1 MVLFLFSFAK
11 YIFSMTSLQ
20 LSPNGFHPIL
30 TITRTNLDRVDAKYF
45 ILITLN
51 NTINFFDSF
60 QLANNNLKFNMFTQH
75 KIDLELPQQASLD
88 FLYSTCFELFDEIT
102 GKRFHLLTC
111 ISNYLLEI
119 PFHTRYLNT
128 NNQGNIL
135 VHLEPPKLYSIP
147 DPSFTCD
154 SFFRD
159 DVNEKLVQENYT
171 SGSYEW
177 KVPVG
182 YTRDAEL
189 VGQITFYLPF
199 VSIVY
204 ILYVVYGV
212 LKGNQSHKTR
222 IKKEKSK

>member
-1 MVLFLFSFAK
+1 MLLYLFLSQNTGI
-11 YIFSMTSLQ
+11 IFSMTSLQ

-60 QLANNNLKFNMFTQH
+60 QLANNNLKFNVFTQH

-88 FLYSTCFELFDEIT
+88 FVYSTCFELVDEIT
-102 GKRFHLLTC
+102 GKRFDLLILNC
-111 ISNYLLEI
+111 LLEI
-119 PFHTRYLNT
+119 PFHSRYLNT
-128 NNQGNIL
+128 NNQGNTL

-154 SFFRD
+154 SFD

-171 SGSYEW
+171 SGSFEW

-212 LKGNQSHKTR
+212 LKVNQSHKTR
-222 IKKEKSK
+222 IKKEKNK